1 MNPSLSWNLLDDLQ
15 QLLAFHFM
23 VNALIAGTIAALVA
37 GPIGYVM
44 VLRRQTYVGHTL
56 ALIGFPGAAAATLL
70 SLDVT
75 FGYFAFCLVG
85 ALIIAAVPTGGRT
98 GGAQGEET
106 AVIALVQATALGLG
120 FYFVSLYHGFLGG
133 INNLLFGTIIGISDN
148 DVHLLLVAGVA
159 CLLVLALLGRR
170 LLFVTVDPDVAA
182 ARGLRV
188 RLLGLA
194 FLMLLGTAAAG
205 ASQVTGSLL
214 IFALLVAPAATA
226 IRLTARPVV
235 GMALAAVIG
244 VAVVW
249 LGAGIAYFSP
259 YPIGF
264 WVTTFGF
271 GAFLLATLYRAG
283 MDGWRRRVATVLA

>member
-37 GPIGYVM
+37 GPIGYLM
-44 VLRRQTYVGHTL
+44 VLRRQTFVGHTL
-56 ALIGFPGAAAATLL
+56 AVIGFPGAAAATLL

-85 ALIIAAVPTGGRT
+85 ALVIAAVPTGGRA
-98 GGAQGEET
+98 GDADGEES
-106 AVIALVQATALGLG
+106 AVIGLVQATALGLG

-133 INNLLFGTIIGISDN
+133 INNLLFGTIIGVSDN
-148 DVHLLLVAGVA
+148 DVHVLLIAGIVCLVA
-159 CLLVLALLGRR
+159 LALVGRR
-170 LLFVTVDPDVAA
+170 ILFITVDPDVAA
-182 ARGLRV
+182 AQGLRV
-188 RLLGLA
+188 RLLGAA
-194 FLMLLGTAAAG
+194 FLLLLGTAAAG

-214 IFALLVAPAATA
+214 IFALLVAPPAAA
-226 IRLTARPVV
+226 VRLTARPVV
-235 GMALAAVIG
+235 GMVLAAVIG

-264 WVTTFGF
+264 WVSTFGF
-271 GAFLLATLYRAG
+271 GAFVLATIYRATS
-283 MDGWRRRVATVLA
+283 DELRRRVGTALA